1 MLGSCQGVTNCS
13 GEVTQMKI
21 DSSPPCCPVDAAWS
35 AWTSWIAWSATC
47 GNRTRTRTR
56 QCQAGSC
63 NGATVCSSG
72 SGSETERDPSP
83 PCCPVDATWSGW
95 AGWGGWSATCASRSR
110 SRSRSCGGAMCVG
123 SMTCSGLYTERQDDS
138 SPPCCPVNAL
148 WSSWGAWNAWSA
160 SCGSRTRSQLRT
172 CSGVSCQESTS
183 CSGSPEK
190 RESDSSVCCPVD
202 AVLSPWS
209 SWSTWSKTC
218 GSRTRRRSKT
228 CMAGS
233 CRGSM
238 TCAGSTLDSQD
249 EVVCCRV
256 DGQWSPWMAWST
268 WSSSCGPRFQ
278 TRVRLCSMAACGGSQ
293 TCTIGQSDSQNQTD
307 SAAPC
312 CSVDAVWTVWS
323 SWSPLSATCGSST
336 QYRTRNCTGA
346 LCGGSITCKGG
357 GTESHVNKGSC
368 CPVDALWSGWSS
380 WGSWSSTC
388 GPRHRVQMRT
398 CSGGGCGGVLTCPG
412 NASDSEVDAYFP
424 CCPVD
429 AAWTPFGSW
438 SSWTATCGARKRS
451 RHRNCVSAQC
461 GVAETC
467 SGIADDIESDN
478 SQPSCPAPTGEVIT
492 TRVSSAQVGSIGSSP
507 SSAPTSVTKLFNMQ
521 ATRPCA
527 KSTQGTCKTGNSE
540 GQSDDSS
547 SSLVIYIAVGASA
560 GGLLV
565 IVIIVVCC
573 CCMCRSVI
581 EFSVGMFMIII
592 LFVNLGNGNTP
603 RWL

>member
-1 MLGSCQGVTNCS
+1 
-13 GEVTQMKI
+13 
-21 DSSPPCCPVDAAWS
+21 
-35 AWTSWIAWSATC
+35 
-47 GNRTRTRTR
+47 
-56 QCQAGSC
+56 
-63 NGATVCSSG
+63 
-72 SGSETERDPSP
+72 
-83 PCCPVDATWSGW
+83 
-95 AGWGGWSATCASRSR
+95 
-110 SRSRSCGGAMCVG
+110 MCVG

-172 CSGVSCQESTS
+172 CSGASCQGSTS

-202 AVLSPWS
+202 AVLSAWS